1 MLGRFFLS
9 VLGSNTHYCTKW
21 KSTINNRPNSQMG
34 LQVINIKYISIR
46 PVLIDVEDKLM
57 TFIKVDLSDFYI

>member
-1 MLGRFFLS
+1 
-9 VLGSNTHYCTKW
+9 
-21 KSTINNRPNSQMG
+21 MG
-34 LQVINIKYISIR
+34 LQITNVKYISIR